1 MGVQKDGRGGGR
13 QSRWARGI
21 GVRGRCR
28 AGCNAIA
35 RIVHVRSRG
44 EGGRGGGER
53 GLGRAA
59 WPLVNDA
66 CPTHQTPHS
75 ATSAFATMSET
86 SEDDHPPSQSTHA
99 ERASSVHEAR
109 VEHHQPPLRPLHTL
123 RLGGRLHLHHVGLGA
138 GRARRPADARPSLVS
153 LRARDGRRWVPWAGR
168 GRLWPARGQMRAPWC
183 VANTDTAV
191 SVCVANT
198 VARVSG
204 TAVFAHTG
212 RHTAAN
218 TLSKTPL

>member
-1 MGVQKDGRGGGR
+1 MRDE
-13 QSRWARGI
+13 
-21 GVRGRCR
+21 RGRSP
-28 AGCNAIA
+28 A
-35 RIVHVRSRG
+35 
-44 EGGRGGGER
+44 
-53 GLGRAA
+53 
-59 WPLVNDA
+59 
-66 CPTHQTPHS
+66 
-75 ATSAFATMSET
+75 
-86 SEDDHPPSQSTHA
+86 SQSTHA

-138 GRARRPADARPSLVS
+138 GRARRPAGARPSLVG

-191 SVCVANT
+191 SVCVANRG
-198 VARVSG
+198 ARVSG

-218 TLSKTPL
+218 TLSKTPLNFSPTRARARIFASVAANTDTCYCVECWRRP

>member
-1 MGVQKDGRGGGR
+1 MQRNRTHCSCPVEGGGR
-13 QSRWARGI
+13 ERG
-21 GVRGRCR
+21 
-28 AGCNAIA
+28 
-35 RIVHVRSRG
+35 RG
-44 EGGRGGGER
+44 EGAGEGGV
-53 GLGRAA
+53 AA
-59 WPLVNDA
+59 RQRCVVPRIR
-66 CPTHQTPHS
+66 PPHS
-75 ATSAFATMSET
+75 AASALATMSET
-86 SEDDHPPSQSTHA
+86 SKDDHPPSQSTHA

-138 GRARRPADARPSLVS
+138 GRARRPAGARPSLVG
-153 LRARDGRRWVPWAGR
+153 LRARDGRRWVLWAGR

-218 TLSKTPL
+218 TLSKTPLFIKYS